1 MCACVSLCIQKSKGL
16 WGGGTACALRP
27 LVFLTRD
34 CCVAMETPVERRF
47 YESFSNPL
55 FCPTTW
61 DLFITH
67 TTYKSF
73 HGGEGIQSPVNWS
86 KCLHRWAVH
95 RLNIG
100 LLHQM
105 HQNPMPET
113 KAQKNKKNNS
123 CKKIQSLHKCK
134 EVKEAPCMLK
144 RYLSTAGET
153 EANTAT
159 TFSSFFLSVSFS
171 RPWALGNDESV
182 NKCALLYLVSLLT
195 WKWNAV
201 ERQRISKLPFSL
213 FFFLCTSI
221 IYQKIKLI
229 MLMLTQLN

>member
-1 MCACVSLCIQKSKGL
+1 MCMCACVSLCIQKSKGL

-105 HQNPMPET
+105 EWIPCLKQKHRKT
-113 KAQKNKKNNS
+113 KKKQFMQKDTES
-123 CKKIQSLHKCK
+123 TQMQRGQGSTMHAKKIFVHSWGDRSKH
-134 EVKEAPCMLK
+134 
-144 RYLSTAGET
+144 
-153 EANTAT
+153 
-159 TFSSFFLSVSFS
+159 
-171 RPWALGNDESV
+171 GND
-182 NKCALLYLVSLLT
+182 LLLLLSLC
-195 WKWNAV
+195 
-201 ERQRISKLPFSL
+201 L
-213 FFFLCTSI
+213 FQQTMSSG
-221 IYQKIKLI
+221 
-229 MLMLTQLN
+229 

>member
-27 LVFLTRD
+27 LVLLTRD

-73 HGGEGIQSPVNWS
+73 HGGEGVQSPVNWS
-86 KCLHRWAVH
+86 KW
-95 RLNIG
+95 NKSTEKQKKQFMQKDTEST
-100 LLHQM
+100 QM
-105 HQNPMPET
+105 QRGQGSTMH
-113 KAQKNKKNNS
+113 A
-123 CKKIQSLHKCK
+123 KKIFVHSWGDRSKHGNDL
-134 EVKEAPCMLK
+134 L
-144 RYLSTAGET
+144 LL
-153 EANTAT
+153 
-159 TFSSFFLSVSFS
+159 LSVSFS

-195 WKWNAV
+195 WKMKCKN
-201 ERQRISKLPFSL
+201 EMTKNIQTPLFSL
-213 FFFLCTSI
+213 FFSLHFNNLP
-221 IYQKIKLI
+221 K
-229 MLMLTQLN
+229 N